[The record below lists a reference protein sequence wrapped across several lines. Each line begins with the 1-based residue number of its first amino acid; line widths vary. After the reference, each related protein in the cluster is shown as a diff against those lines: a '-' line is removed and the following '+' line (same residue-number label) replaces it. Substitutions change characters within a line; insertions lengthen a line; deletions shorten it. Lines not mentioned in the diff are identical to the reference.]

1 MYSSYKLKVTV
12 VPSSHDKILSAAKE
26 CFFQHGYT
34 AANISMIG
42 RYADISRVTIHKQF
56 KSKEVLFRAVVE
68 NHIAESQ
75 ERLDIYK
82 QSTNNFWLETEAL
95 IIARCSGLFDEI
107 KSAQIRT
114 DLLHAGQV
122 HCEDI
127 ISDSEQTVRDAISL
141 RITNEIATDQMTLER
156 VGISTSDLSRII
168 ESAPFGLVLSS
179 ADEDNIA
186 YVSQLM
192 KVFKASTSV

>member
-1 MYSSYKLKVTV
+1 MTV
-12 VPSSHDKILSAAKE
+12 LPSSQNQILVAAKE
-26 CFFQHGYT
+26 CFFQLGYS

-42 RYADISRVTIHKQF
+42 RYADISRVTIHKHF
-56 KSKEVLFRAVVE
+56 KSKDVLFRAVVE
-68 NHIAESQ
+68 NHIAESE
-75 ERLDIYK
+75 ERLDSYK
-82 QSTNNFWLETEAL
+82 QSTADFWLETEAL

-127 ISDSEQTVRDAISL
+127 ISSSEQAVRDAISL
-141 RITNEIATDQMTLER
+141 RVTQEINENRMTLEK
-156 VGISTSDLSRII
+156 VGISTEDLSRII

-179 ADEDNIA
+179 ADQDNIA
-186 YVSQLM
+186 YVCQLI
-192 KVFKASTSV
+192 KVFKAATLL